1 MKPELDT
8 LEQRLVGVLVE
19 KERTVPDAYPLTVN
33 SLVLGAN
40 QKNNRDPHTNIQESQ
55 VEAGLRSLMAGGWVL
70 EHDREGGRVRR
81 YSHQAGQR
89 LGVDAASLALLAEL
103 LLRGAQAAGELR
115 TRAERMHAQ
124 GTLEE
129 VEQRLAALAARPVPL
144 VRRLERGPGERAPR
158 WTHLLGLADEA
169 PATGSATAAA
179 RSPAPARVPAAPAT
193 PAAAPEAQHLE
204 QLAQRL
210 AALEE
215 RVARLEGRGAHP

>member
-1 MKPELDT
+1 MKPELDR

-40 QKNNRDPHTNIQESQ
+40 QKNNRDPHTNLQESE

-81 YSHQAGQR
+81 YSHQAGHR
-89 LGVDAASLALLAEL
+89 LGVDAASLSLLAEL

-124 GTLEE
+124 GSLED

-144 VRRLERGPGERAPR
+144 VQRLERRPGERAPR
-158 WTHLLGLADEA
+158 WAHLLGLADEA
-169 PATGSATAAA
+169 PAAGGATAAA
-179 RSPAPARVPAAPAT
+179 PAAVPG
-193 PAAAPEAQHLE
+193 AAAPQPEATSLAHL
-204 QLAQRL
+204 LQRL

-215 RVARLEGRGAHP
+215 RVARLEGRA

>member
-1 MKPELDT
+1 MKPELDR

-19 KERTVPDAYPLTVN
+19 KERTVPDAYPLTVH

-40 QKNNRDPHTNIQESQ
+40 QKNNRDPHTNLQESE

-89 LGVDAASLALLAEL
+89 LGVDGASLALLAEL
-103 LLRGAQAAGELR
+103 LLRGPQAAGELR

-129 VEQRLAALAARPVPL
+129 VEQRLAQLAARPVAL
-144 VRRLERGPGERAPR
+144 VRRLERQPGERAPR
-158 WTHLLGLADEA
+158 WAHVLGLAGEGA
-169 PATGSATAAA
+169 PAAQAGTGT
-179 RSPAPARVPAAPAT
+179 PAPRPAT
-193 PAAAPEAQHLE
+193 PAAGEVGAGADEASE
-204 QLAQRL
+204 LARL
-210 AALEE
+210 ARRVAALEE
-215 RVARLEGRGAHP
+215 RLARLEGRAPGA